1 MMRDFDP
8 KLLKVLVCPISRGP
22 LRWDS
27 AAQELISDEGGVAY
41 PVREGIPVMVAE
53 EARPIR

>member
-1 MMRDFDP
+1 MTRDFDP

-22 LRWDS
+22 LRWDP